1 MHACVFKMSALRT
14 KHAYAHNRRPH
25 FSDLPFCQVSPL
37 VPLSLTLS
45 SYHKY
50 IYFSL
55 LHISNHINIIKP
67 LLHYSTLINNSYTL
81 LTIKHNSLWYQD
93 KSLFGISPSST
104 SAQMIRKNIH
114 KHFVL
119 RFCIKSNVTFFMWL
133 ELVLHLISTDS
144 ILQKEKEN
152 ILESLV
158 RLSNR
163 LGPKKIE
170 HISHLISF
178 TENKSSKWLEIQVW
192 V

>member
-1 MHACVFKMSALRT
+1 
-14 KHAYAHNRRPH
+14 
-25 FSDLPFCQVSPL
+25 
-37 VPLSLTLS
+37 
-45 SYHKY
+45 
-50 IYFSL
+50 
-55 LHISNHINIIKP
+55 
-67 LLHYSTLINNSYTL
+67 
-81 LTIKHNSLWYQD
+81 
-93 KSLFGISPSST
+93 
-104 SAQMIRKNIH
+104 
-114 KHFVL
+114 
-119 RFCIKSNVTFFMWL
+119 
-133 ELVLHLISTDS
+133 VLHLISTDS